1 MRKMAAFIS
10 YILSG
15 IQLGILYG
23 IVTIG
28 LNLLILVTGVLN
40 FGYSQLIVLSMYAGW
55 LILEAT
61 NNIWLAA
68 GGTVVSGVVINAVLT
83 PLFLPFIKKR
93 AHLESL
99 VISIGIALISVEIM
113 SHWLNQGL
121 PIAFPKSI
129 QMSDSAVKFG
139 LASIGAG
146 RIISLIAG
154 IILLF
159 IFFRFL
165 YHSKHGRILRA
176 VAQDTEVAAMM
187 GISITKTMLMSF
199 ALGGLLAGV
208 VAILMAVSLGSASAE
223 LGDNITLMCLAIL
236 FLAGIGNLKGGL
248 ICAIFMG
255 VVEGLVMGYL
265 PPDWTKAFA
274 FSVIL
279 VVLLFKPEGIFGS
292 QH

>member
-1 MRKMAAFIS
+1 MAAFIS

-28 LNLLILVTGVLN
+28 FNLLILVTGVLN
-40 FGYSQLIVLSMYAGW
+40 FSYSHLLVLSMYAGW

-61 NNIWLAA
+61 NNIWFAA
-68 GGTVVSGVVINAVLT
+68 GGTVVTGVILNAILT

-113 SHWLNQGL
+113 SHWLNAGL
-121 PIAFPKSI
+121 PIAFSKTI
-129 QMSDSAVKFG
+129 QMSDSAIKFG
-139 LASIGAG
+139 LASIGMG

-159 IFFRFL
+159 VFFRFL

-187 GISITKTMLMSF
+187 GISIPKTMLISF

-248 ICAIFMG
+248 ICAVFMG
-255 VVEGLVMGYL
+255 IVEGLVMGYL

-279 VVLLFKPEGIFGS
+279 AVLLFKPEGIFGS

>member
-1 MRKMAAFIS
+1 MAAFIS

-28 LNLLILVTGVLN
+28 FNLLILVTGVLN
-40 FGYSQLIVLSMYAGW
+40 FSYSHLLVLSMYAGW

-61 NNIWLAA
+61 NSIWLAA
-68 GGTVVSGVVINAVLT
+68 GGTVATGVILNAVLT

-99 VISIGIALISVEIM
+99 VISIGIALISVEVM
-113 SHWLNQGL
+113 SHWLNAGL
-121 PIAFPKSI
+121 PIAFSKTI
-129 QMSDSAVKFG
+129 QMSDSAIKFG
-139 LASIGAG
+139 LASIGIG
-146 RIISLIAG
+146 RIISLAAG

-159 IFFRFL
+159 LFFRFL
-165 YHSKHGRILRA
+165 YHSKQGRILRA

-187 GISITKTMLMSF
+187 GISISKTMLLSF

-248 ICAIFMG
+248 ICAVFMG
-255 VVEGLVMGYL
+255 IVEGMVMGYL

-279 VVLLFKPEGIFGS
+279 VVLLFKPEGLFGS

>member
-1 MRKMAAFIS
+1 MEAFIS
-10 YILSG
+10 YIISG
-15 IQLGILYG
+15 IQLGVLYG
-23 IVTIG
+23 IVAIG
-28 LNLLILVTGVLN
+28 FNLLILVTGVLN
-40 FGYSQLIVLSMYAGW
+40 FSYSHLLVLSMYAGW

-61 NNIWLAA
+61 NNIFLAA
-68 GGTVVSGVVINAVLT
+68 AGTVVSGIVINAVLT

-93 AHLESL
+93 AHLEAL

-113 SHWLNQGL
+113 SHWLNNGL

-129 QMSDSAVKFG
+129 QMSDSAIKFG
-139 LASIGAG
+139 LASIGIG
-146 RIISLIAG
+146 RIISLAAG

-159 IFFRFL
+159 VFFRFL
-165 YHSKHGRILRA
+165 YHSKQGRILRA

-187 GISITKTMLMSF
+187 GISISKTMLISF

-208 VAILMAVSLGSASAE
+208 VAILMAVSLGSASAG

-248 ICAIFMG
+248 ICAIFVG
-255 VVEGLVMGYL
+255 IVEGLVMGYL

-279 VVLLFKPEGIFGS
+279 IVLLFKPEGIFGS

>member
-1 MRKMAAFIS
+1 MEAFIS
-10 YILSG
+10 YIISG

-28 LNLLILVTGVLN
+28 FNLLILVTGVLN
-40 FGYSQLIVLSMYAGW
+40 FSYSHLLVLSMYAGW

-61 NNIWLAA
+61 NNIFLAA
-68 GGTVVSGVVINAVLT
+68 AGTVASGIVINAVLT

-93 AHLESL
+93 AHLEAL
-99 VISIGIALISVEIM
+99 VISIGIALISVEVM
-113 SHWLNQGL
+113 SHWLNHGL

-129 QMSDSAVKFG
+129 QMSDSAIKFG
-139 LASIGAG
+139 LASIGIG
-146 RIISLIAG
+146 RIISLAAG

-159 IFFRFL
+159 VFFRFL
-165 YHSKHGRILRA
+165 YHSKQGRILRA

-187 GISITKTMLMSF
+187 GISIPKTIFISF
-199 ALGGLLAGV
+199 ALGGILAGT

-248 ICAIFMG
+248 ICAIFVG
-255 VVEGLVMGYL
+255 IVEGLVMGYL

-279 VVLLFKPEGIFGS
+279 AVLLFKPEGIFGS

>member
-1 MRKMAAFIS
+1 MAAFIS

-28 LNLLILVTGVLN
+28 FNLLILVTGVLN
-40 FGYSQLIVLSMYAGW
+40 FSYSHLLVLSMYAGW

-68 GGTVVSGVVINAVLT
+68 AGTIASGVIINAVLT

-99 VISIGIALISVEIM
+99 VISIGIALISVEVM
-113 SHWLNQGL
+113 SHWLNTGL
-121 PIAFPKSI
+121 PIAFSKSI
-129 QMSDSAVKFG
+129 QMSDSAIKFG
-139 LASIGAG
+139 LASIGIG
-146 RIISLIAG
+146 RIIALAAG
-154 IILLF
+154 IVLLF

-165 YHSKHGRILRA
+165 YHTKQGRILRA

-187 GISITKTMLMSF
+187 GISIPKTMLISF

-248 ICAIFMG
+248 ICAVFMG
-255 VVEGLVMGYL
+255 IVEGMVMGYL

-279 VVLLFKPEGIFGS
+279 AVLLFKPEGIFGS

>member
-1 MRKMAAFIS
+1 MAAFIS

-28 LNLLILVTGVLN
+28 FNLLILVTGVLN
-40 FGYSQLIVLSMYAGW
+40 FSYSHLLVLSMYAGW

-68 GGTVVSGVVINAVLT
+68 GGTIVTGVILNAVLT

-113 SHWLNQGL
+113 SHWLNAGL
-121 PIAFPKSI
+121 PIAFSKTI
-129 QMSDSAVKFG
+129 QMSDSAIKFG
-139 LASIGAG
+139 LASIGMG

-159 IFFRFL
+159 VFFRVL
-165 YHSKHGRILRA
+165 YHSKQGRILRA
-176 VAQDTEVAAMM
+176 VAQDTETAAMM
-187 GISITKTMLMSF
+187 GISIPKTMLVSF

-248 ICAIFMG
+248 ICAVFMG
-255 VVEGLVMGYL
+255 IVEGLVMGYL

-279 VVLLFKPEGIFGS
+279 VVLLFKPEGLFGS

>member
-1 MRKMAAFIS
+1 MEAFIS
-10 YILSG
+10 YLISG

-28 LNLLILVTGVLN
+28 FNLLILVTGILN
-40 FGYSQLIVLSMYAGW
+40 FSYSHLLVLSMYVGW

-61 NNIWLAA
+61 NNIILAA
-68 GGTVVSGVVINAVLT
+68 AGTILSGVVINAVLT

-93 AHLESL
+93 AHLEAL

-113 SHWLNQGL
+113 SHWLNLGL

-129 QMSDSAVKFG
+129 QMSDSAIRFG
-139 LASIGAG
+139 LASIGIG
-146 RIISLIAG
+146 RLLSLITG

-159 IFFRFL
+159 IFFKFL
-165 YHSKHGRILRA
+165 YKSKQGRILRA
-176 VAQDTEVAAMM
+176 VAQDSEVAAML
-187 GISITKTMLMSF
+187 GISIPKTMLFSF
-199 ALGGLLAGV
+199 SLGGLLAGI
-208 VAILMAVSLGSASAE
+208 VAILMAISLGSASAE

-248 ICAIFMG
+248 ICAIFVG
-255 VVEGLVMGYL
+255 IVEGMVMGYL
-265 PPDWTKAFA
+265 PGDWTKAFA

-279 VVLLFKPEGIFGS
+279 AVLLFKPDGIFGS